1 MLGPIRIMWMRQIKE
16 YWRSKPR
23 LIASIA
29 QPTIFLMALG
39 FGLGPV
45 FQQAGG
51 GDYVQ
56 FLTPGILG
64 MALLFGSVFNGV
76 SILWDKQFGFL
87 KESLVAPVPRI
98 FLLIGHSIGG
108 ATTAVFQGVVL
119 LPVSY
124 FIGFRL
130 DSLLFIPL
138 IILFMFL
145 ISFLFSLLGI
155 SMGAKLDD
163 PEAFPLIINLVIIPI
178 FFLSGALFPINNL
191 PDVVTTLAKLNPL
204 SYGVDGL
211 RGTMT
216 GSSDFG
222 IVTDIGIL
230 LVVTFILLVISNY
243 LFEKLE
249 T

>member
-1 MLGPIRIMWMRQIKE
+1 MLDPIRIMWIRQIKE

-23 LIASIA
+23 VIASIA

-51 GDYVQ
+51 EDYVQ

-76 SILWDKQFGFL
+76 SLLWDKKFGFL
-87 KESLVAPVPRI
+87 KESLVAPVPRVS
-98 FLLIGHSIGG
+98 LLIGRSIGG
-108 ATTAVFQGVVL
+108 ATTAVFQGIVL
-119 LPVSY
+119 IPVSY
-124 FIGFRL
+124 LIGFRL

-163 PEAFPLIINLVIIPI
+163 PEAFPLIINLVIVPI

-191 PDVVTTLAKLNPL
+191 PDAVTTIAKLNPL

-211 RGTMT
+211 RGTMI

-230 LVVTFILLVISNY
+230 LGITLVLLIISSH

>member
-1 MLGPIRIMWMRQIKE
+1 MLDPIRIMWIRQIKE

-23 LIASIA
+23 VIASIA

-51 GDYVQ
+51 EDYVQ
-56 FLTPGILG
+56 SLTPGILG

-76 SILWDKQFGFL
+76 SLLWDKQFGFL

-98 FLLIGHSIGG
+98 SLLIGRSIGG
-108 ATTAVFQGVVL
+108 ATTAVFQGIVL
-119 LPVSY
+119 IPVSY
-124 FIGFRL
+124 LIGFRL

-163 PEAFPLIINLVIIPI
+163 PEAFPLIINLVIVPI

-191 PDVVTTLAKLNPL
+191 PDAVTTIAKLNPL
-204 SYGVDGL
+204 TYGVDGL
-211 RGTMT
+211 RGTMID
-216 GSSDFG
+216 GSDFG

-230 LVVTFILLVISNY
+230 LGITLVLLIISSH

>member
-1 MLGPIRIMWMRQIKE
+1 MIESIRIMWIRQIKE

-23 LIASIA
+23 LIASIV

-45 FQQAGG
+45 FKQAGG
-51 GDYVQ
+51 LDYVQ

-64 MALLFGSVFNGV
+64 MAILFGSVFNGV
-76 SILWDKQFGFL
+76 SLLWDKQFGFL
-87 KESLVAPVPRI
+87 KETLVAPVPRI
-98 FLLIGHSIGG
+98 TLLIGRSIGG
-108 ATTAVFQGVVL
+108 ATTAVFQGIVL
-119 LPVSY
+119 LAVSY
-124 FIGFRL
+124 FIGFRM
-130 DSLLFIPL
+130 DSLLHIPL
-138 IILFMFL
+138 VILFMFL
-145 ISFLFSLLGI
+145 IAFLFSLLGI

-191 PDVVTTLAKLNPL
+191 PSTVTTIAKLNPL

-211 RGTMT
+211 RGTMI

-222 IVTDIGIL
+222 IATDVGIL
-230 LVVTFILLVISNY
+230 LVVTFVLLIISSY
-243 LFEKLE
+243 LFERLE